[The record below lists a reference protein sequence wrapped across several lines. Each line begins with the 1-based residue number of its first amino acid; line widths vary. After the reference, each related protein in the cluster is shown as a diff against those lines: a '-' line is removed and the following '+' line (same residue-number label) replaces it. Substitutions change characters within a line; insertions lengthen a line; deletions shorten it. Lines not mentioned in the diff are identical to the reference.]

1 MEPRVADNPGRS
13 CFEVFDDDEL
23 AGFAEYHRYQD
34 EIAFIHTEIDPRFE
48 GRGLGGVL
56 ARAALD
62 AAREQGL
69 GVLPSA
75 PSSVAGSAST
85 RSTPTWCRRGSGRG
99 SGCKAAVP
107 ETEESADRTPG
118 TRVVHGETPI
128 VPALER
134 SARHNPYRSP
144 PPQKGCS
151 RHE

>member
-69 GVLPSA
+69 GVLPFC
-75 PSSVAGSAST
+75 PFI
-85 RSTPTWCRRGSGRG
+85 RGWIG
-99 SGCKAAVP
+99 KHPEYTDLVP
-107 ETEESADRTPG
+107 QGQR
-118 TRVVHGETPI
+118 
-128 VPALER
+128 
-134 SARHNPYRSP
+134 ARF
-144 PPQKGCS
+144 GL
-151 RHE
+151 